1 MSDAKPQP
9 LVVNG
14 WTILAHPLLLEQ
26 LETLIRQVEQLRQKD
41 AAHYQ
46 KKRLTKILAALIK
59 LITETLPQDPERPE
73 YRQGDTLGDEY
84 KHWFRAKFFQQYR
97 LFFRY
102 STVTKILI
110 FAWVND
116 EDSLRAYNSKSDA
129 YAVFAKMLNAGNPPD
144 DWAQLRKAAEAE
156 ADRLQKALPE

>member
-1 MSDAKPQP
+1 MSAATPQP

-26 LETLIRQVEQLRQKD
+26 LETLIAQIERLRKKD
-41 AAHYQ
+41 AANYQ
-46 KKRLTKILAALIK
+46 KKRPTKILAALIK
-59 LITETLPQDPERPE
+59 LITEAVPQDPTNPD

-84 KHWFRAKFFQQYR
+84 KHWFRAKFFQQYC

-102 STVTKILI
+102 STADKVLI

-116 EDSLRAYNSKSDA
+116 DDNRNRL
-129 YAVFAKMLNAGNPPD
+129 AVTLGGNG
-144 DWAQLRKAAEAE
+144 EV
-156 ADRLQKALPE
+156 